1 MGNDT
6 QGNEEQLEMLL
17 MTLGEVRH
25 GICLFQSENQRKRVS
40 LIQERFGK
48 EKVIVHDIA
57 EDNQENGM
65 ISSKDFRRWA
75 TETDANVV
83 IVYNLQL
90 LGLRFG
96 DEEVVE
102 KLNFMRDQ
110 ILAIGKLFVFGVSSY
125 FNRLLSRNARDLYS
139 CILYHF
145 TFQDSEEKLVGIRD
159 FDMGALSGDDA
170 LETSRYMELKER
182 IQNHSGAK
190 DLSMYLACME
200 SWNGVRE
207 YLSYQERDFIIVLAE
222 EVDQYYAHIDL
233 GIRDMENIWILAG
246 TWIAL
251 EDAEKSVPW
260 YEKVLRLVREEF
272 GENHESYADAL
283 MEYIDYY
290 EAVGDYVTC
299 EKFYDHVIQIY
310 GERNLKYSGKG
321 RNTLQ
326 RKAIMLRMQS
336 KFVEALNIYQEL
348 IDYNIVRYGEK
359 YYGNAYLYSNM
370 GRVYEEQGNLSRA
383 LVQYNMALEILE
395 KAGKKGGWLV
405 PVYQNLCVTYIKCG
419 NSNEAWKY
427 IKKAKKIV
435 EETYGKDSMYLI
447 DIYNSMSGVWNV
459 RGQPDKELEY
469 LQRAINLIRQ
479 IHMKDSEKASYIYHN
494 MGMLLSHNGLM
505 DDAIAFCRYAIN
517 IREKVYGENNEVTAS
532 SYEQLAYELYM
543 ISDRLESKKYIDKA
557 RSIYVSLYGSQSEHV
572 KRIDDFLEENM

>member
-336 KFVEALNIYQEL
+336 KFVQALNIYQEL

-479 IHMKDSEKASYIYHN
+479 IHMEDSEKASYIYHN

>member
-110 ILAIGKLFVFGVSSY
+110 ILTIGKLFVFGVSSY

-383 LVQYNMALEILE
+383 LVQYNMALKILE

-479 IHMKDSEKASYIYHN
+479 IHMEDSEKASYIYHN

>member
-110 ILAIGKLFVFGVSSY
+110 ILAIGKLFVFCVSSY

-479 IHMKDSEKASYIYHN
+479 IHMEDSEKASYIYHN

>member
-459 RGQPDKELEY
+459 RGQTDKELEY

-479 IHMKDSEKASYIYHN
+479 IHMEDSEKASYIYHN

>member
-405 PVYQNLCVTYIKCG
+405 QVYQNLCVTYIKCG

-479 IHMKDSEKASYIYHN
+479 IHMEDSEKASYIYHN

>member
-383 LVQYNMALEILE
+383 LVQYNMALKILE

-479 IHMKDSEKASYIYHN
+479 IHMEDSEKASYIYHN

>member
-57 EDNQENGM
+57 EDDEEKGM
-65 ISSKDFRRWA
+65 VSSRDFRRWA
-75 TETDANVV
+75 SETDAKVV

-96 DEEVVE
+96 DEEVIE

-110 ILAIGKLFVFGVSSY
+110 ILAVGKLFVFGVSSY

-139 CILYHF
+139 CILHHF
-145 TFQDSEEKLVGIRD
+145 IFQDSEEKLVGITD
-159 FDMGALSGDDA
+159 LDIGELSGDDA

-182 IQNHSGAK
+182 IQSHSGAR

-222 EVDQYYAHIDL
+222 EVDQYYAQIDL

-251 EDAEKSVPW
+251 EDAEKSIPW
-260 YEKVLRLVREEF
+260 YEKVLRLVRGEF
-272 GENHESYADAL
+272 GENHELYADAL

-299 EKFYDHVIQIY
+299 EKFCDHAIQIY
-310 GERNLKYSGKG
+310 GEKKLKYSGKG

-326 RKAIMLRMQS
+326 RKAIMLRIQS
-336 KFVEALNIYQEL
+336 KFAEALNIYQEL

-359 YYGNAYLYSNM
+359 YYGNVYLYSNA
-370 GRVYEEQGNLSRA
+370 GRAYEEQGDLSRA

-405 PVYQNLCVTYIKCG
+405 PVYQNLCVTYLKCG

-427 IKKAKKIV
+427 IKKAKKIL

-447 DIYNSMSGVWNV
+447 VIYNSMSGVWNV
-459 RGQPDKELEY
+459 RGRPDKELEY

-479 IHMKDSEKASYIYHN
+479 IHMEDSEKASYIYHN

-505 DDAIAFCRYAIN
+505 DDAISFSKYAIK

-557 RSIYVSLYGSQSEHV
+557 RSIYLALYGSQSEQV

>member
-260 YEKVLRLVREEF
+260 YEKVLRVVREEF

-321 RNTLQ
+321 RNTLR
-326 RKAIMLRMQS
+326 RKAIMLRIQS

-395 KAGKKGGWLV
+395 KAGKRGGWLV

-459 RGQPDKELEY
+459 RGRPDKELEY

-479 IHMKDSEKASYIYHN
+479 IHMEDSEKASYIYHN

-517 IREKVYGENNEVTAS
+517 IREKIYGENNEVTAS

>member
-383 LVQYNMALEILE
+383 LVQYNMALKILE

-479 IHMKDSEKASYIYHN
+479 IHMEDSEKASYIYHN

-543 ISDRLESKKYIDKA
+543 ISDRKS
-557 RSIYVSLYGSQSEHV
+557 VV
-572 KRIDDFLEENM
+572 

>member
-110 ILAIGKLFVFGVSSY
+110 ILTIGKLFVFGVSSY

-326 RKAIMLRMQS
+326 RKTIMLRMQS

-479 IHMKDSEKASYIYHN
+479 IHMEDSEKASYIYDN

>member
-479 IHMKDSEKASYIYHN
+479 IHMEDSEKASYIYHN

-532 SYEQLAYELYM
+532 SYEQLAYELY
-543 ISDRLESKKYIDKA
+543 RC
-557 RSIYVSLYGSQSEHV
+557 
-572 KRIDDFLEENM
+572 

>member
-40 LIQERFGK
+40 LIQEHFGK

-110 ILAIGKLFVFGVSSY
+110 ILTIGKLFVFGVSSY

-479 IHMKDSEKASYIYHN
+479 IHMEDSEKASYIYHN

>member
-17 MTLGEVRH
+17 MTLREVRH

-479 IHMKDSEKASYIYHN
+479 IHMEDSEKASYIYHN

>member
-1 MGNDT
+1 MGSDT

-25 GICLFQSENQRKRVS
+25 GICLFQSENQRKCVS

-145 TFQDSEEKLVGIRD
+145 TFLDSEEKLVGIRD

-222 EVDQYYAHIDL
+222 EVDQYYAQIDL
-233 GIRDMENIWILAG
+233 GIRDMENIWILAE

-251 EDAEKSVPW
+251 EDVEKSVPW
-260 YEKVLRLVREEF
+260 YEKVLRLVREKL
-272 GENHESYADAL
+272 GENHELYADAL
-283 MEYIDYY
+283 MKYIDYY
-290 EAVGDYVTC
+290 KAVGDYVTC
-299 EKFYDHVIQIY
+299 EKFCDHVIKIY
-310 GERNLKYSGKG
+310 GKKNLKYSGKG
-321 RNTLQ
+321 RHTLQ
-326 RKAIMLRMQS
+326 RKAIMLRIQS
-336 KFVEALNIYQEL
+336 KFAEALNIYQDL

-359 YYGNAYLYSNM
+359 YYGNAYLYSNT
-370 GRVYEEQGNLSRA
+370 GRVYEEQGDLSRA
-383 LVQYNMALEILE
+383 LVQYNIALEILE

-405 PVYQNLCVTYIKCG
+405 VIYQNMCVAYLKCG
-419 NSNEAWKY
+419 NGSEAWKY
-427 IKKAKKIV
+427 VKKAKRIV
-435 EETYGKDSMYLI
+435 EDTYGKDSMHLI
-447 DIYNSMSGVWNV
+447 GIYNNMSGVWSV
-459 RGQPDKELEY
+459 RGRPDKELEY
-469 LQRAINLIRQ
+469 LQKAINLIRK
-479 IHMKDSEKASYIYHN
+479 IHMEDSEKASYIYHN
-494 MGMLLSHNGLM
+494 MGLFLSHNGLM
-505 DDAIAFCRYAIN
+505 DDAIAFCKYAIR

-572 KRIDDFLEENM
+572 KKIDDFLEENM

>member
-479 IHMKDSEKASYIYHN
+479 IHMEDSEKASYIYHN

>member
-383 LVQYNMALEILE
+383 LVQ
-395 KAGKKGGWLV
+395 
-405 PVYQNLCVTYIKCG
+405 
-419 NSNEAWKY
+419 
-427 IKKAKKIV
+427 
-435 EETYGKDSMYLI
+435 
-447 DIYNSMSGVWNV
+447 
-459 RGQPDKELEY
+459 
-469 LQRAINLIRQ
+469 
-479 IHMKDSEKASYIYHN
+479 
-494 MGMLLSHNGLM
+494 
-505 DDAIAFCRYAIN
+505 
-517 IREKVYGENNEVTAS
+517 
-532 SYEQLAYELYM
+532 
-543 ISDRLESKKYIDKA
+543 
-557 RSIYVSLYGSQSEHV
+557 
-572 KRIDDFLEENM
+572 

>member
-25 GICLFQSENQRKRVS
+25 GICLFQSENQRKRVW

-48 EKVIVHDIA
+48 ERVIAHDIA
-57 EDNQENGM
+57 EDDEENGM

-75 TETDANVV
+75 SETDAEVV

-145 TFQDSEEKLVGIRD
+145 TFQDSEEKLVGIPGLD
-159 FDMGALSGDDA
+159 IGELSGDDA

-182 IQNHSGAK
+182 IQSHGGVE

-200 SWNGVRE
+200 SWNGVNQ
-207 YLSYQERDFIIVLAE
+207 YLSYHEREFITALAE
-222 EVDQYYAHIDL
+222 EVDQHYVQ
-233 GIRDMENIWILAG
+233 RDIEIADVENVWILAG

-251 EDAEKSVPW
+251 EDAEKSAPW
-260 YEKVLRLVREEF
+260 YEKVLRLVKEEF
-272 GENHESYADAL
+272 GEKHELYADAL
-283 MEYIDYY
+283 AGYAGYYRTISDY
-290 EAVGDYVTC
+290 ETC
-299 EKFYDHVIQIY
+299 EKLYDQAIKIY
-310 GERNLKYSGKG
+310 GEKNLKYSGKG
-321 RNTLQ
+321 VVVLQ
-326 RKAIMLRMQS
+326 WRAVIFRMQS
-336 KFVEALNIYQEL
+336 KFAEALKIYQDL
-348 IDYNIVRYGEK
+348 LDYKSGKYGKK
-359 YYGNAYLYSNM
+359 YYGNAYLYSNI
-370 GRVYEEQGNLSRA
+370 GRVYEEQGDLSRA
-383 LVQYNMALEILE
+383 LAQYLMALEILE
-395 KAGKKGGWLV
+395 KSAKKEGWLV
-405 PVYQNLCVTYIKCG
+405 PIYQNLCVTYIKCG

-427 IKKAKKIV
+427 IKKAKRII
-435 EETYGKDSMYLI
+435 EDTYGKDSMHLI
-447 DIYNSMSGVWNV
+447 DIYNSMSGVWSV
-459 RGQPDKELEY
+459 RGRPDKELEY
-469 LQRAINLIRQ
+469 LQKAINLIRQ
-479 IHMKDSEKASYIYHN
+479 IHMEDSEKASYIYHN
-494 MGMLLSHNGLM
+494 MGKLLSYNGRM
-505 DDAIAFCRYAIN
+505 DDAIAFCKYAIR
-517 IREKVYGENNEVTAS
+517 IREKVYGEKNEVTAS

-543 ISDRLESKKYIDKA
+543 ISDLLESKKYIDKA
-557 RSIYVSLYGSQSEHV
+557 RSIYVTLYGSQSGQV

>member
-110 ILAIGKLFVFGVSSY
+110 ILTIGKLFVFGVSSY

-326 RKAIMLRMQS
+326 RKAIMFRMQS

-383 LVQYNMALEILE
+383 LVQYNMALKILE

-479 IHMKDSEKASYIYHN
+479 IHMEDSEKASYIYHN

>member
-383 LVQYNMALEILE
+383 LVQYNMALKILE

-459 RGQPDKELEY
+459 RGQPDKELEN

-479 IHMKDSEKASYIYHN
+479 IHMEDSEKASYIYHN

>member
-25 GICLFQSENQRKRVS
+25 GICLFQSENQGKRVS

-479 IHMKDSEKASYIYHN
+479 IHMEDSEKASYIYHN

>member
-479 IHMKDSEKASYIYHN
+479 IHMEDSEKASYIYHN

-517 IREKVYGENNEVTAS
+517 IRETLYGENNEVTAS

>member
-310 GERNLKYSGKG
+310 GERNLKYLGKG

-479 IHMKDSEKASYIYHN
+479 IHMEDSEKASYIYHN

>member
-1 MGNDT
+1 M
-6 QGNEEQLEMLL
+6 
-17 MTLGEVRH
+17 
-25 GICLFQSENQRKRVS
+25 
-40 LIQERFGK
+40 
-48 EKVIVHDIA
+48 
-57 EDNQENGM
+57 
-65 ISSKDFRRWA
+65 
-75 TETDANVV
+75 
-83 IVYNLQL
+83 
-90 LGLRFG
+90 
-96 DEEVVE
+96 
-102 KLNFMRDQ
+102 
-110 ILAIGKLFVFGVSSY
+110 
-125 FNRLLSRNARDLYS
+125 
-139 CILYHF
+139 
-145 TFQDSEEKLVGIRD
+145 
-159 FDMGALSGDDA
+159 
-170 LETSRYMELKER
+170 
-182 IQNHSGAK
+182 
-190 DLSMYLACME
+190 
-200 SWNGVRE
+200 
-207 YLSYQERDFIIVLAE
+207 
-222 EVDQYYAHIDL
+222 
-233 GIRDMENIWILAG
+233 
-246 TWIAL
+246 
-251 EDAEKSVPW
+251 
-260 YEKVLRLVREEF
+260 REEF

-479 IHMKDSEKASYIYHN
+479 IHMEDSEKASYIYHN